1 MYDDVRRHHHE
12 DEDALPTNH
21 LFPIPIHS
29 ISVRTYE
36 RVSPHLYT
44 PPHPT
49 PPCMPCMGDP
59 LIHQPA
65 RQAGWSMCVYVCV
78 CLSYPSM
85 KLLPRMSSGSG
96 EGTLFAEKAK
106 PEAAAGKQGTAGKGS
121 RNEGRRV
128 PIGRGE
134 GGGGR

>member
-36 RVSPHLYT
+36 RVSPH
-44 PPHPT
+44 
-49 PPCMPCMGDP
+49 
-59 LIHQPA
+59 
-65 RQAGWSMCVYVCV
+65 
-78 CLSYPSM
+78 PSM